1 MRLTTRQPNFVY
13 PISEREWE
21 REHPEDEQTYQDY
34 IRKIGEG
41 GDIPCLHPDQP
52 ESPPVTRF

>member
-21 REHPEDEQTYQDY
+21 RDHPEEEQTYQDY
-34 IRKIGEG
+34 IRKIGEA
-41 GDIPCLHPDQP
+41 GDIPCLHPD
-52 ESPPVTRF
+52 